1 MNLIK
6 DVQQKTQNLETKKEP
21 VYLTKDTTEVI
32 SKETTEPQSDNKV
45 NAVQIFFESRD
56 LTHYWHLQTTSYAA
70 HMALGAYYNAIVDL
84 SDNFIEVLQGITGN
98 RATGDI
104 SIQLVDFTEEKCNN
118 HFKKLK
124 ENIDTLYTQ
133 VQDFSE
139 LLNILDEIKALIN
152 KTVYLL
158 TLK

>member
-6 DVQQKTQNLETKKEP
+6 DIQNNTQNTEVKKEP
-21 VYLTKDTTEVI
+21 VYLTKEQ
-32 SKETTEPQSDNKV
+32 SESSQPKEESEDSINV

-56 LTHYWHLQTTSYAA
+56 LTHYWHLQTTSYAT
-70 HMALGAYYNAIVDL
+70 HTALGAYYNSIVGL
-84 SDNFIEVLQGITGN
+84 SDTFIEVLQGISGN
-98 RATGDI
+98 RATGKI

-124 ENIDTLYTQ
+124 EDIDTLYTQ

-152 KTVYLL
+152 KTIYLL